1 MKLDQTALRAMR
13 LPLLALVASLLIGAA
28 IVVYSSERLQQEQ
41 DRLGQL
47 KTAQAMSQKKVLT
60 SGDEN
65 QLILHYSADYQRL
78 ARQGFVGSESRI
90 NWLDALRTTNQ
101 DLKLFGVEYAIEP
114 QQASA
119 SAAEPG
125 AQPAADAKGPQLR
138 QTRMKL
144 RLNLLH
150 EGDLM
155 RFFDHLAAQNVG
167 LFSIEDC
174 AMQRIGE
181 VAQNAAPL
189 LPSRVQP
196 HLQADCQLAWFTV
209 DPTEGKQ

>member
-1 MKLDQTALRAMR
+1 MKPDLTALRALR
-13 LPLLALVASLLIGAA
+13 LPLLALAASLLIGAA
-28 IVVYSSERLQQEQ
+28 IVVYSAAQLKQAQ
-41 DRLGQL
+41 DHLGQL

-65 QLILHYSADYQRL
+65 QLILRYSADYQRL

-125 AQPAADAKGPQLR
+125 AQPVAKGLQLR

-144 RLNLLH
+144 RLQLLH

-155 RFFDHLAAQNVG
+155 RFFDHLTAQNVG

-174 AMQRIGE
+174 AMQRISE
-181 VAQNAAPL
+181 VAQSAVPF

-196 HLQADCQLAWFTV
+196 YLQAECQLAWFTV
-209 DPTEGKQ
+209 DLAEGKQ